1 MFYLTLSRSTKKL
14 LLLVL
19 SALFAYWLL
28 LAPGTAS
35 ASGTPVPAPK
45 VYTMSEAQLNTLEK
59 NLDLLEQI
67 LAQQDPELTAL
78 QLQLA
83 ESRNELK
90 ALRSELATSREQLQK
105 AEDSLQSVNKLLEK
119 YAQEEK
125 KKRLKI
131 KAQRNLWTVIA
142 CGAVVAAIGK

>member
-1 MFYLTLSRSTKKL
+1 MFYLTLSQSTKKL

-28 LAPGTAS
+28 FAPGTAS
-35 ASGTPVPAPK
+35 ASGMPAEK
-45 VYTMSEAQLNTLEK
+45 TYTITETQLSKLQT

-67 LAQQDPELTAL
+67 LAQQYPELTAL

-90 ALRSELATSREQLQK
+90 ALRSELATSREQLRK
-105 AEDSLQSVNKLLEK
+105 AEDSLQSANESLEK
-119 YAQEEK
+119 YVQEERRT
-125 KKRLKI
+125 RLRI
-131 KAQRNLWTVIA
+131 KAQRNGWQVIA
-142 CGAVVAAIGK
+142 ACTIIAFAVK